1 MNSFLSLSDLRY
13 KVSFENKIPQL
24 SFSLCG
30 AGFKILTNRFFLPY
44 AYILI
49 LPFCIYIREHQNWP
63 EILRHQL
70 ALQVESD
77 ILRQNT
83 KGDPRYPHQTL
94 SNKQHCQTNFSFSFL
109 LLFFWKKNI
118 IKKIVSFKKNF
129 ETKIYLRTIS
139 SAQGVHPKK
148 NPPGLSLLAAF
159 LINWRHCF
167 WDSKQ

>member
-1 MNSFLSLSDLRY
+1 MNSFLSLSDLGF
-13 KVSFENKIPQL
+13 KVSFENKIPQV

-109 LLFFWKKNI
+109 LLFFWKKKQLKKSFHSK
-118 IKKIVSFKKNF
+118 KKILKQRFTF
-129 ETKIYLRTIS
+129 EQFLLPRGCIQRKTLR
-139 SAQGVHPKK
+139 AWAYW
-148 NPPGLSLLAAF
+148 L
-159 LINWRHCF
+159 RF
-167 WDSKQ
+167 W